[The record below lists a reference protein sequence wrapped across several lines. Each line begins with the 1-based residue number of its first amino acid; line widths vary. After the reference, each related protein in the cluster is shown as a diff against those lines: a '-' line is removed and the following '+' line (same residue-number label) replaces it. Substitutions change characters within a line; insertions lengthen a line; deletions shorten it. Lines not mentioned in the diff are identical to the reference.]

1 VFIEFLAIPPH
12 TEIAM
17 SDITSNPLAA
27 YRAINNLNLLEK
39 TGSTTTAT
47 SSADSSDSLKDT
59 FQQMLMMTM
68 LSGMSSSS
76 SEGSSSSSAMMMPL
90 MLSLLEKLISDQV
103 DQNSTDKSTATAIKA
118 TATAAT
124 NVKDDTNTSRIVP
137 TSQPSGRPL
146 AGGTLTQ
153 GYHTGHYALD
163 FGTPVGTEVKATM
176 DGKVVYAGW
185 NNEGYGNLVIVE
197 NGPYRTYYAHLSEI
211 PVTMGQSVSAGNT
224 VGLSGN
230 TGNSTGPH
238 LHYEVRYQGNHIDPT
253 SFTLNG

>member
-12 TEIAM
+12 TEFAM

-27 YRAINNLNLLEK
+27 FRGINNLNLLEK
-39 TGSTTTAT
+39 TSTATTAA
-47 SSADSSDSLKDT
+47 SDSTESLKDT
-59 FQQMLMMTM
+59 FQQMLMMSM
-68 LSGMSSSS
+68 LSGMSSSGSDGS
-76 SEGSSSSSAMMMPL
+76 SGSSSNMMMPL
-90 MLSLLEKLISDQV
+90 MLTLLEKLISDQV
-103 DQNSTDKSTATAIKA
+103 ENDSADKSTT
-118 TATAAT
+118 TATAS
-124 NVKDDTNTSRIVP
+124 TNTTNTTSTQRTVS

-153 GYHTGHYALD
+153 GYHTGHLALD
-163 FGTPVGTEVKATM
+163 FGTPVGTNVKATM

-211 PVTMGQSVSAGNT
+211 PVQLGESVTAGTT